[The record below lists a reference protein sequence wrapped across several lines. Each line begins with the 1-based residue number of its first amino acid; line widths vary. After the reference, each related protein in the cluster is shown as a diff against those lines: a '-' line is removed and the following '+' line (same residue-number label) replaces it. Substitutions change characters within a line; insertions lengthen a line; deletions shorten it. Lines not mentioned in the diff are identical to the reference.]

1 MLQEVNQYSMKI
13 SSRLIILLALSVN
26 AVLIIATFF
35 ILRQLETNLRTAA
48 QDEIRAHVTTLRL
61 ALEEDYLT
69 GRTIDAQR
77 LINRLSENTS
87 IYGAILFNKTGQVEI
102 VSRRLSTLEVGYY
115 EAVKQVLSS
124 AQPAE
129 IIRQINGE
137 DVFSVIAPI
146 KNGESVVGA
155 IAIAQPI
162 SFIRSE
168 VISEQKNIAWTAL
181 GISIAILIVVSLV
194 LHFSLSRPIKL
205 LLDGA
210 IAIGAG
216 NLSHRV
222 TVKRSS
228 GEFLQLANEFNQM
241 ADRLG
246 EQRKALAREAEERIA
261 LVQKLRHSEQL
272 AAIGRLA
279 AGVAH
284 EMGAPLQVIDG
295 RAKQLLD
302 RNDNGLE
309 MRQRNLT
316 IIRTQAE
323 RITRIVKQLLNLSR
337 PYHLQLKPVKI
348 RELVRESIDAVE
360 VNAAACDV
368 KITTNC
374 PSEIII
380 KVDAGLILQA
390 LLNVCQNA
398 IQAMPAGGTLTIE
411 CFKGNESQP
420 HFIKISDTGTGIPAE
435 HLDHIF
441 DPFYTTKEVGQGTG
455 LGLAVTSRIMEEHG
469 GRIEAE
475 NNPTGGA
482 TFYLHLPPSKTDTK
496 QV

>member
-1 MLQEVNQYSMKI
+1 MKI
-13 SSRLIILLALSVN
+13 SSRLIILLAVSVN

-35 ILRQLETNLRTAA
+35 ILRQLETNLKTAA
-48 QDEIRAHVTTLRL
+48 RDEIRAHVTTLRL

-69 GRTIDAQR
+69 GRSIDAQR

-87 IYGAILFNKTGQVEI
+87 IYGAVLFNKEGQVEI
-102 VSRRLSTLEVGYY
+102 VSPRLSALEISYLD
-115 EAVKQVLSS
+115 AVNQVLSS

-146 KNGESVVGA
+146 KNGETVVGA

-168 VISEQKNIAWTAL
+168 LIREQKNIGWTAL
-181 GISIAILIVVSLV
+181 VISIAILIVVSLV
-194 LHFSLSRPIKL
+194 LHFSLSRPIKS

-222 TVKRSS
+222 AVARSS

-246 EQRKALAREAEERIA
+246 EQRNALAREAEARIT
-261 LVQKLRHSEQL
+261 LGKKLRHSEQL
-272 AAIGRLA
+272 AAVGRLA

-302 RNDNGLE
+302 RNDHNVE

-316 IIRTQAE
+316 IIRTQSE

-337 PYHLQLKPVKI
+337 PYHLHLKPVKVSKLI
-348 RELVRESIDAVE
+348 QETIDAVE
-360 VNAAACDV
+360 VIAS
-368 KITTNC
+368 TNNVQ
-374 PSEIII
+374 I
-380 KVDAGLILQA
+380 KNNCSDEMIVEVDAGLILQA

-398 IQAMPAGGTLTIE
+398 IQSMPSGGTLTIE
-411 CFKGNESQP
+411 CFANSEEQDSL
-420 HFIKISDTGTGIPAE
+420 IKISDTGTGIPLQ
-435 HLDHIF
+435 HLDRIF
-441 DPFYTTKEVGQGTG
+441 DPFYTTKEAGQGTG
-455 LGLAVTSRIMEEHG
+455 LGLAVSSRIMEEHG

-475 NNPTGGA
+475 NNPAGGA
-482 TFYLHLPPSKTDTK
+482 LFYLSLPSSKTD
-496 QV
+496 QNPI

>member
-1 MLQEVNQYSMKI
+1 MRI
-13 SSRLIILLALSVN
+13 SSRLILLLAVSVN

-35 ILRQLETNLRTAA
+35 ILRQLEANLKTAA
-48 QDEIRAHVTTLRL
+48 RDEIRAHVTTLRL

-69 GRTIDAQR
+69 GRSIDAQR

-87 IYGAILFNKTGQVEI
+87 IYGAVLFNNAGQVEI
-102 VSRRLSTLEVGYY
+102 VSPRLSALEISYLD
-115 EAVKQVLSS
+115 AVNQVLSS

-146 KNGESVVGA
+146 KNGETVVGA

-168 VISEQKNIAWTAL
+168 LISEQKNIGWTAL
-181 GISIAILIVVSLV
+181 VISIAILIVVSLV
-194 LHFSLSRPIKL
+194 LHFSLSRPIKS

-222 TVKRSS
+222 TVPRSS
-228 GEFLQLANEFNQM
+228 GEFLQLATEFNQM

-246 EQRKALAREAEERIA
+246 EQRNALAREAEARIT
-261 LVQKLRHSEQL
+261 LVKKLRHSEQL
-272 AAIGRLA
+272 AAVGRLA

-302 RNDNGLE
+302 RTDNSVE

-316 IIRTQAE
+316 IIRTQSE

-337 PYHLQLKPVKI
+337 PYHLHTKHVKI
-348 RELVRESIDAVE
+348 SNLIQETIDAVE
-360 VNAAACDV
+360 VSAATNQV
-368 KITTNC
+368 QIKTNC
-374 PSEIII
+374 SDEIIVE
-380 KVDAGLILQA
+380 VDSGLILQA
-390 LLNVCQNA
+390 LMNVCQNA
-398 IQAMPAGGTLTIE
+398 IQAMPFGGILTIE
-411 CFKGNESQP
+411 CFANGDGQNS
-420 HFIKISDTGTGIPAE
+420 FIKISDTGTGIAPQ
-435 HLDHIF
+435 HLDRIF
-441 DPFYTTKEVGQGTG
+441 DPFYSTKEAGQGTG
-455 LGLAVTSRIMEEHG
+455 LGLAVTSRIMEEHD

-475 NNPTGGA
+475 NNPDGGA
-482 TFYLHLPPSKTDTK
+482 IFSLYLPSPKSELSPI
-496 QV
+496 

>member
-1 MLQEVNQYSMKI
+1 MKI
-13 SSRLIILLALSVN
+13 SSRLIILLAVSVN

-35 ILRQLETNLRTAA
+35 ILRQLETNLKTAA

-69 GRTIDAQR
+69 GRSIDAQR

-87 IYGAILFNKTGQVEI
+87 IYGAVLFNKEGQVEI
-102 VSRRLSTLEVGYY
+102 VSPRLSALEISYLD
-115 EAVKQVLSS
+115 AVNQVLSS

-146 KNGESVVGA
+146 KNGEIVVGA

-168 VISEQKNIAWTAL
+168 LISEQRNIGWTAL
-181 GISIAILIVVSLV
+181 GISVAILIVVSLV
-194 LHFSLSRPIKL
+194 LHFSLSRPIKS

-222 TVKRSS
+222 TVARSS

-246 EQRKALAREAEERIA
+246 EQHNALAREAEARIA
-261 LVQKLRHSEQL
+261 LGKKLRHSEQL
-272 AAIGRLA
+272 AAVGRLA

-302 RNDNGLE
+302 RHDHNVE

-316 IIRTQAE
+316 IIRTQSE

-337 PYHLQLKPVKI
+337 PYHLHVKRVKI
-348 RELVRESIDAVE
+348 SNLIQETIDAVE
-360 VNAAACDV
+360 VSA
-368 KITTNC
+368 TTNRVQIKTNC
-374 PSEIII
+374 SDEIIVE
-380 KVDAGLILQA
+380 VDVGLILQA

-411 CFKGNESQP
+411 CFANGDEQDS
-420 HFIKISDTGTGIPAE
+420 FIKISDTGTGILPQ
-435 HLDHIF
+435 HLDRIF
-441 DPFYTTKEVGQGTG
+441 DPFYTTKEAGQGTG
-455 LGLAVTSRIMEEHG
+455 LGLAVSSRIMEEHG

-475 NNPTGGA
+475 NNRAGGA
-482 TFYLHLPPSKTDTK
+482 LFSLSLPPTKTNVK
-496 QV
+496 PL

>member
-13 SSRLIILLALSVN
+13 SSRLIIILALSVN

-102 VSRRLSTLEVGYY
+102 VSSRLSTLEVGYF

-146 KNGESVVGA
+146 KNGENVVGA

-181 GISIAILIVVSLV
+181 GISIAILIVVSMV
-194 LHFSLSRPIKL
+194 LHFSLSRPIKS

-222 TVKRSS
+222 KVKRSS

-246 EQRKALAREAEERIA
+246 EQRNALAREAETRIA
-261 LVQKLRHSEQL
+261 LGQKLRHSEQL

-302 RNDNGLE
+302 RDNSLE

-337 PYHLQLKPVKI
+337 PYHLQLKTVKI
-348 RELVRESIDAVE
+348 SDLIRESIDAVE
-360 VNAAACDV
+360 VSAAASNV

-374 PSEIII
+374 PSEIVV

-398 IQAMPAGGTLTIE
+398 IQAMPTGGTLTIE
-411 CFKGNESQP
+411 CFKEKEAQAP
-420 HFIKISDTGTGIPAE
+420 LIKISDTGTGIPAE

-475 NNPTGGA
+475 NNPACGA
-482 TFYLHLPPSKTDTK
+482 TFYLHLPPLKTDTK

>member
-1 MLQEVNQYSMKI
+1 MRI

-26 AVLIIATFF
+26 VILIVATFF
-35 ILRQLETNLRTAA
+35 ILRQLETNLKTAA
-48 QDEIRAHVTTLRL
+48 RDEIRAHVTTLRL
-61 ALEEDYLT
+61 ALEEDYVT
-69 GRTIDAQR
+69 GRTLDAQR
-77 LINRLSENTS
+77 LINRLSTNTS
-87 IYGAILFNKTGQVEI
+87 IYGAILFNQAGQVEI
-102 VSRRLSTLEVGYY
+102 VSQNLKAQ
-115 EAVKQVLSS
+115 EATYVDAVTSVLTS

-146 KNGESVVGA
+146 KNSESVVGA

-168 VISEQKNIAWTAL
+168 LSRERKNIAWTAM
-181 GISIAILIVVSLV
+181 GISIVILIVVSLV
-194 LHFSLSRPIKL
+194 LHFSLSRPIKS

-222 TVKRSS
+222 AVPRSS
-228 GEFLQLANEFNQM
+228 GEFLQLAEEFNCM

-246 EQRKALAREAEERIA
+246 EQRQALAREAEERIA
-261 LVQKLRHSEQL
+261 LHEKLRHSEQL
-272 AAIGRLA
+272 AAVGRLA

-302 RNDNGLE
+302 RNENSLE

-323 RITRIVKQLLNLSR
+323 RITRIVRQLLNLSR

-348 RELVRESIDAVE
+348 NNLIHEAMDVVEFTAVANNVQIIRNCPAEIVVE
-360 VNAAACDV
+360 V
-368 KITTNC
+368 
-374 PSEIII
+374 
-380 KVDAGLILQA
+380 DAELILQVI
-390 LLNVCQNA
+390 LNVCQNA
-398 IQAMPAGGTLTIE
+398 IQAMPEGGTLTIE
-411 CFKGNESQP
+411 CFSDHAGKAP
-420 HFIKISDTGTGIPAE
+420 MIKISDTGSGISPENFA
-435 HLDHIF
+435 HIF
-441 DPFYTTKEVGQGTG
+441 DPFFTTKEAGQGTG
-455 LGLAVTSRIMEEHG
+455 LGLAVSRRIMEEHG
-469 GRIEAE
+469 GYIEAE

-482 TFYLHLPPSKTDTK
+482 IFYLYLPQSKTGNTPR
-496 QV
+496 